1 MRILSR
7 KVLITILVG
16 FVTSVLL
23 LFIINRYVF
32 SWTGLIASQIGLCEY
47 RSVMVPTFNGYN
59 KKLSQRYDIPGIAAA
74 MRMNHSYE
82 VGTQNGTGIVVSRIF
97 DGVKYNIIFEEYGGV
112 SEFNLN
118 TYNFGGYPSGMVTD
132 GERCTT
138 PSYVIESKV
147 NRMIDDL
154 PLSASQRSELK
165 QYVIATDAG
174 RGKLF

>member
-7 KVLITILVG
+7 KVLITILAG
-16 FVTSVLL
+16 LVTSLL
-23 LFIINRYVF
+23 LLLIINRYVF
-32 SWTGLIASQIGLCEY
+32 SWTGLISSQLGLCEY

-59 KKLSQRYDIPGIAAA
+59 QKLSQRYDIPGIASV

-82 VGTQNGTGIVVSRIF
+82 VGTHNGSGIVVSRTF
-97 DGVKYNIIFEEYGGV
+97 DGVKYNIIFDENGGV

-118 TYNFGGYPSGMVTD
+118 TYDFRGYPSGMATG

-138 PSYVIESKV
+138 PSYVIERKV

-154 PLSASQRSELK
+154 PLSDSQKSELNR
-165 QYVIATDAG
+165 YVIATNAV
-174 RGKLF
+174 RGKIF

>member
-7 KVLITILVG
+7 KVLIRILG
-16 FVTSVLL
+16 GLITSVLL

-32 SWTGLIASQIGLCEY
+32 SWTGLISSQLGLCEY
-47 RSVMVPTFNGYN
+47 RSIMVPTFNGYN
-59 KKLSQRYDIPGIAAA
+59 KKLSQWYDIQRIASV

-82 VGTQNGTGIVVSRIF
+82 VGTHNGSGIVVSRTF
-97 DGVKYNIIFEEYGGV
+97 DGVKYNIIFDENGGV

-118 TYNFGGYPSGMVTD
+118 TYDFRGYPGGMVTG

-154 PLSASQRSELK
+154 PLRDSQRSELK
-165 QYVIATDAG
+165 QYVVATNAA
-174 RGKLF
+174 RGKIF

>member
-7 KVLITILVG
+7 KVLISILG
-16 FVTSVLL
+16 GLVTSVLL

-32 SWTGLIASQIGLCEY
+32 SWTGLISSQLGLCEY

-59 KKLSQRYDIPGIAAA
+59 KKLSQWYDIQGIASV
-74 MRMNHSYE
+74 MRKNHSYE
-82 VGTQNGTGIVVSRIF
+82 VGIHNGSGIVVSRTF
-97 DGVKYNIIFEEYGGV
+97 DGVKYNIIFDENSGV

-118 TYNFGGYPSGMVTD
+118 TYNFRGYPDGMVTD

-147 NRMIDDL
+147 NRMIYDL
-154 PLSASQRSELK
+154 PLSDSQRSELK
-165 QYVIATDAG
+165 QYVIATNAG
-174 RGKLF
+174 RGKIF